1 MTKQEKSATNNQWS
15 SSAST
20 QLDNCSGNCSCNHSG
35 NHSGCCKHKD
45 EKSATNNQW
54 TSTNS

>member
-1 MTKQEKSATNNQWS
+1 MCIYMSKQEKTATNNQWS
-15 SSAST
+15 SSVAPQFES
-20 QLDNCSGNCSCNHSG
+20 CSGNCGSSSCH
-35 NHSGCCKHKD
+35 CKNKA